1 MRKILWIVVLAMLS
15 SAAVRA
21 EGLSAEL
28 ELGSQWL
35 GADDDL
41 VASVT
46 LVNRSAQTVFVPRWL
61 VPGERL
67 EANLFAVTRDGEPVA
82 YRGRMVKRA
91 APGPGDV
98 VALAPG
104 DTLRG
109 TTELTKHYD
118 LRDGGEYVVTFRID
132 LLGGAGAGGR
142 AGAGA
147 SAAAPELSD
156 VVESNALAVWREGSA
171 FSSGPAWMVPPLPDA
186 AAVGGGSLT
195 TPNCSASQATAAAT
209 AVTNALGYATGA
221 KSYLDSRSWSTVGA
235 RYTTWF
241 GAAQSSRFNTVSNH
255 FDAIRSAFQSAPVAV
270 NCDCNEDYF
279 AYVYPDAPYEIYVC
293 NAFWSAPATGSDSK
307 AGTLVHEMSHF
318 NVIAGTD
325 DHAYGQTACRNLA
338 TSSPGTAVANADS
351 HEYFAENTPPLE
363 GGGGGSGE
371 IRFAAGSSS
380 VDESAGSVTL
390 AVRRV
395 NGSTGAVT
403 VHWATANGTATSPA
417 DYAGASGTLSWANGD
432 SSDKSLAVTLVN
444 DSATEAD
451 ETFTVAL
458 SSPTG
463 GASLGSPASST
474 VTIHDSDCT
483 PSVCVP
489 DSHTLCL
496 AGGSGTPNRFRV
508 RVDWTDFQSHSGPG
522 VALSYTPDS
531 GFFYFFNPQILEL
544 LVKVVNGCSL
554 NGAYWFFYGSTS
566 NVALHY
572 TVEDLHACKSK
583 TVDVPLGQFASN
595 GDVAFFSQ
603 SCP

>member
-1 MRKILWIVVLAMLS
+1 MRKALWIVLVVVL
-15 SAAVRA
+15 SAAPARA
-21 EGLSAEL
+21 EGLVAEL

-35 GADDDL
+35 GAGDDL
-41 VASVT
+41 VATVT
-46 LVNRSAQTVFVPRWL
+46 LVNRSAETVLVPRWL
-61 VPGERL
+61 VPGARL
-67 EANLFAVTRDGEPVA
+67 ESDLFAVTRDGEPVA
-82 YRGRMVKRA
+82 YVGRRVKRA
-91 APGPGDV
+91 APSAADFV
-98 VALAPG
+98 TLAPG
-104 DTLRG
+104 STLRG

-118 LRDGGEYVVTFRID
+118 LRDGGEYVVAYRVD
-132 LLGGAGAGGR
+132 LVGGVGAGGR

-147 SAAAPELSD
+147 FAPAPALSD
-156 VVESNALAVWREGSA
+156 LVESNALAVWRDGP
-171 FSSGPAWMVPPLPDA
+171 SSGPGPAWIVPDA
-186 AAVGGGSLT
+186 APVGGGSLT
-195 TPNCSASQATAAAT
+195 TPNCSASQSAAVAT
-209 AVTNALGYATGA
+209 AVGNAASYASGA
-221 KSYLDSRSWSTVGA
+221 KSYLDGRSWSTVGA

-241 GAAQSSRFNTVSNH
+241 GAPASSRFNTVSSH

-270 NCDCNEDYF
+270 DCSCDEAYF
-279 AYVYPDAPYEIYVC
+279 AYVYPDQPYVIYVC

-318 NVIAGTD
+318 NVVAGTD
-325 DHAYGQTACRNLA
+325 DHAYGQNACRNLA
-338 TSSPGTAVANADS
+338 SSSPGTAVANADS

-363 GGGGGSGE
+363 GGGGGAGQL
-371 IRFAAGSSS
+371 RFAAATSS

-395 NGSTGAVT
+395 SGSSGAVT
-403 VHWATANGTATSPA
+403 VHWATANGTAGAPA
-417 DYAGASGTLSWANGD
+417 DYAGASGTLSWASGD
-432 SSDKSLAVTLVN
+432 SSDKSLSVSLVN
-444 DSATEAD
+444 DASTEAD

-463 GASLGSPASST
+463 GASLGSPATST
-474 VTIHDSDCT
+474 VTILDGDCT
-483 PSVCVP
+483 PSACVP
-489 DSHTLCL
+489 DAHTLCL

-508 RVDWTDFQSHSGPG
+508 RVNWTDFQSGSGPG

-566 NVALHY
+566 NVALQY
-572 TVEDLHACKSK
+572 TVEDLHACKTK

-595 GDVAFFSQ
+595 GDVEFFGQ

>member
-1 MRKILWIVVLAMLS
+1 MRKVLWFVAIVVLV
-15 SAAVRA
+15 SAPVRA

-41 VASVT
+41 VATVT
-46 LVNRSAQTVFVPRWL
+46 LVNNSTQTVLVPRWL

-67 EANLFAVTRDGEPVA
+67 EANLFVVTRDGEPVA
-82 YRGRMVKRA
+82 YRGRLVKRA
-91 APGPGDV
+91 APGPGDFLT
-98 VALAPG
+98 LAPG
-104 DTLRG
+104 ATLRG

-132 LLGGAGAGGR
+132 LLGGAGGR
-142 AGAGA
+142 VGAGA
-147 SAAAPELSD
+147 AATAPSLSE
-156 VVESNALAVWREGSA
+156 VVESNALAVWRERSSSA
-171 FSSGPAWMVPPLPDA
+171 PGPAWNVPPLPDA

-195 TPNCSASQATAAAT
+195 TPNCSASQAAAAT
-209 AVTNALGYATGA
+209 TAVANALGYATGA

-255 FDAIRSAFQSAPVAV
+255 FNAIRSAFQSAPVAV

-293 NAFWSAPATGSDSK
+293 NDFWSAPATGSDSK

-318 NVIAGTD
+318 NIVAGTD
-325 DHAYGQTACRNLA
+325 DHAYGQNACRNLA
-338 TSSPGTAVANADS
+338 SSSPGTAVANADS

-363 GGGGGSGE
+363 GGGGGAGE
-371 IRFAAGSSS
+371 LRFAAGSSS

-395 NGSTGAVT
+395 SGSTGAVT
-403 VHWATANGTATSPA
+403 VHWATANGTASSPG
-417 DYAGASGTLSWANGD
+417 DYAGASGTLSWASGD
-432 SSDKSLAVTLVN
+432 SSDKSIAVTLVN

-489 DSHTLCL
+489 DAHTLCL

-508 RVDWTDFQSHSGPG
+508 RVNWTDFQSNSGSG

-595 GDVAFFSQ
+595 GDVEFFSQ